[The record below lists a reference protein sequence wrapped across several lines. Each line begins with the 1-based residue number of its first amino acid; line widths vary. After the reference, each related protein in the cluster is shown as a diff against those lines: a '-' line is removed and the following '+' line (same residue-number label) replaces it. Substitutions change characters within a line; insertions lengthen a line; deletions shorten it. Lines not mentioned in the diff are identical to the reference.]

1 MPGVITRKTRTP
13 RSVLA
18 SSGALTKTVTGS
30 FTKPSKAQSLGK
42 EKLAVEPF
50 ATISTN
56 IEIVLPTRKR
66 KVQVEDESIKA
77 TPKKLRHREPE
88 ARAVAPATPDSRKKK
103 SVRFQEEQT
112 PSRASRALP
121 PAPPVTP
128 SSSGRK
134 RAFDAD
140 ETSQTEELLGRLN
153 IQSTPVKRSKTTVH
167 LRAPPNEFDL
177 PGELLDLLDLHAAFL
192 KTLSTQP
199 DTTSPIDLN
208 DLYSDITRSWG
219 KRHVSLIDIQRCVGV
234 LAWTPNN
241 SHGGKK
247 NKKAAMPTAVTVPY
261 FLSDYGRDKFCIEF
275 YPSSSGVGRQPLHD
289 LSIKMHFEA
298 NLRALWLARHNN
310 APETV
315 FINTLPKASLK
326 PCAALSAAALAPKA
340 TTQTSIL
347 ATFKQSVADKRQ
359 QDREAK
365 EAAVQQKQALVS
377 PVTGTK
383 LSLLDRIRLKES
395 LASSSSS
402 QGPTP
407 AEIQRRSALHRAS
420 DVAAVVAMLCKAT
433 VGPGGALP
441 GRRVPFAVTALVNRL
456 RDSMRTPIATEDGV
470 ACIRL
475 LATEI
480 APEWL
485 KIAKVG
491 GRENVVCLM
500 GMELTKAEVERR
512 VAGLLA

>member
-1 MPGVITRKTRTP
+1 MPGVLTRKTRTP

-18 SSGALTKTVTGS
+18 SSSAPTKTTTGS
-30 FTKPSKAQSLGK
+30 FTKLSKAQSSGK
-42 EKLAVEPF
+42 EKLAVKPF
-50 ATISTN
+50 ATISSN

-66 KVQVEDESIKA
+66 KGQDDDDAIKA
-77 TPKKLRHREPE
+77 TPKKVRHRGPE
-88 ARAVAPATPDSRKKK
+88 ARAAAPATPDSRKKK

-112 PSRASRALP
+112 PSRASRTLP

-153 IQSTPVKRSKTTVH
+153 IQSTPIKRSKTTVH

-192 KTLSTQP
+192 KTLSARS

-208 DLYSDITRSWG
+208 ELYSDITRSWG

-234 LAWTPNN
+234 LAWTPTN
-241 SHGGKK
+241 GKK

-261 FLSDYGRDKFCIEF
+261 FLADYGRDKFCIEF

-289 LSIKMHFEA
+289 LTIKMHFEA

-315 FINTLPKASLK
+315 FINTLPKAPLK

-347 ATFKQSVADKRQ
+347 ATFKQSGAEKRQ

-365 EAAVQQKQALVS
+365 EAAAQQKQQLVS

-407 AEIQRRSALHRAS
+407 AEIQRRSALHRAA

-485 KIAKVG
+485 MIKKVG